1 MTPGRAHSPLPL
13 HATPTRV
20 PRWRIM
26 SAWHRGLVL
35 FACVAVGGTAAHAQ
49 TALSQSSGPKA
60 RPLEFSF
67 PSSTSR
73 KPPLQL
79 APGAS
84 WEAPALAPEGKPQL
98 GVAWTGSSEDWDI
111 SAAVTFVEESRL
123 NASDF
128 QTGGLFETEAAV
140 VRRIGDFR
148 VGAVGYSARSAGEG
162 VGRGP
167 KLGQARWRGSA
178 AGPVIGYDATV
189 AGKPATVSLRW
200 YREIGTPGENGDTV
214 SAAVALK
221 F

>member
-1 MTPGRAHSPLPL
+1 MTPGRAISSLSH
-13 HATPTRV
+13 HATLARA
-20 PRWRIM
+20 PRWTDM
-26 SAWHRGLVL
+26 NAWQRGLVL
-35 FACVAVGGTAAHAQ
+35 FACVVSGATGAHAQ
-49 TALSQSSGPKA
+49 TALSQASAPKA
-60 RPLEFSF
+60 RQLEFSF
-67 PSSTSR
+67 PSSTAR

-84 WEAPALAPEGKPQL
+84 WDQPALAPEQPQL
-98 GVAWTGSSEDWDI
+98 GVAWTGSTEDWDI

-123 NASDF
+123 SASDF

-140 VRRIGDFR
+140 VRRFGDFR

-167 KLGQARWRGSA
+167 RLGQSRWKGSA

-189 AGKPATVSLRW
+189 AGNPATVSLRW